1 MRCSRDFI
9 SGGEVRFLKVEA
21 EDTKNL
27 DSARVQC
34 LVITS
39 VETINWLTRLVISL
53 ISDTVQAQHQAQNGM
68 ISIHWCSMLP
78 PRSI

>member
-1 MRCSRDFI
+1 MQ
-9 SGGEVRFLKVEA
+9 SGFYIWWGGVRFLKVEA

-53 ISDTVQAQHQAQNGM
+53 ISDTV
-68 ISIHWCSMLP
+68 
-78 PRSI
+78 